1 MCAEASCEW
10 DGGCGMC
17 IWTVDRN
24 CERILSIGEN
34 GRKRVVGG
42 RTVKKAKDATGR
54 EKRGSRSGG
63 AVCFY
68 QVLIGIFFIFFYL
81 SCSY

>member
-1 MCAEASCEW
+1 M
-10 DGGCGMC
+10 
-17 IWTVDRN
+17 
-24 CERILSIGEN
+24 
-34 GRKRVVGG
+34 
-42 RTVKKAKDATGR
+42 KKAKDATGR
-54 EKRGSRSGG
+54 EKRGSRRGGG